1 MTGEL
6 APMQAPFLMF
16 AGGKG
21 GVGKTTLAA
30 NLGVQIAREGLR
42 VLLADLDLGLGNLG
56 VFLRLTPRR
65 TVEDAL
71 RGDARAEDCV
81 IRGPG
86 GVYVLPAGSGSA
98 EMGRGDPERRARIAT
113 DLARLSSSFDL
124 VIGDGAAGIGPD
136 VLAFATRADHVL
148 CVTTPEP
155 AALTDAF
162 GLIKALDTYSHE
174 AVVEVPTPELVVNL
188 VDGAAQAGSTAD
200 KLRRVCERFLTRSP
214 RMAGWLPRSTAVLRS
229 ATTQHP
235 FALEAGP
242 TEDGA
247 LENTCL
253 RRLSDRLQRR
263 HAPRS
268 GVFLT

>member
-1 MTGEL
+1 
-6 APMQAPFLMF
+6 MF

-30 NLGVQIAREGLR
+30 NLGVQLAHEGLR

-65 TVEDAL
+65 TIEDAL
-71 RGDARAEDCV
+71 SGDARAEDCV
-81 IRGPG
+81 VRGPG

-98 EMGRGDPERRARIAT
+98 GMGRGDAELRARIAA
-113 DLARLSSSFDL
+113 DLARLSGAFDL

-155 AALTDAF
+155 AALTDAY
-162 GLIKALDTYSHE
+162 GLIKALDTFSHD
-174 AVVEVPTPELVVNL
+174 AGAEVPTPELVINL
-188 VDGAAQAGSTAD
+188 VDGAAQAGATAD

-214 RMAGWLPRSTAVLRS
+214 RMAGWLPRSSAVLRS

-235 FALEAGP
+235 FALDAGP
-242 TEDGA
+242 GESKT

-253 RRLSDRLQRR
+253 QRLSARLQRR
-263 HAPRS
+263 HAPRARVS
-268 GVFLT
+268 ST

>member
-6 APMQAPFLMF
+6 APMHAPFLMF

-65 TVEDAL
+65 TVEDVL
-71 RGDARAEDCV
+71 RGDARAEECV
-81 IRGPG
+81 VRGPG

-98 EMGRGDPERRARIAT
+98 EMGRDDAELRARIAA
-113 DLARLSSSFDL
+113 DLARLSGSFDL

-155 AALTDAF
+155 AALTDAY
-162 GLIKALDTYSHE
+162 GLIKAIDTFSHE
-174 AVVEVPTPELVVNL
+174 AGAEVPTPELIINL

-200 KLRRVCERFLTRSP
+200 KLRRVCERFLMRSP
-214 RMAGWLPRSTAVLRS
+214 RMAGWLPRSPAVLRS
-229 ATTQHP
+229 ATTQQP
-235 FALEAGP
+235 FALDARPGQER
-242 TEDGA
+242 A

-253 RRLSDRLQRR
+253 QMLSARLQRR
-263 HAPRS
+263 HTPRAGALS
-268 GVFLT
+268 T